1 MAKRSRAVRPDLA
14 YELDDGRVIGVVSED
29 ALQAAVADAVTV
41 AMWSGGMVSVALNRH
56 PTGVPH
62 EMVTVGA
69 LVVWQDRDDA
79 KPQPEPASPAREVEP
94 EPVEKVAE
102 PVLEPDGTTGWDPTP
117 EQLEAAL
124 EDEAMPA
131 TEELEEA
138 VAVGVPV
145 GVEVGAASYEQARR
159 GAVAAEGRRGRRARR
174 ARGRGRCRSSA
185 GRRSRPRGRRSIC
198 RRSCAGTRRVCRAVT
213 LRRRRRG
220 RRRGLT
226 TGWMR
231 RRCRTR
237 TIPRSRRAA
246 DDGAARAAR
255 PLLVLDRAGRGVVPR
270 RALVERFYF
279 GPAGCG
285 RGGKTLIL
293 YGVRVQFGGPTPWKV
308 AAR

>member
-79 KPQPEPASPAREVEP
+79 KPQPEPVSPAREVEM

-102 PVLEPDGTTGWDPTP
+102 PVLEPDGSTGWDPTP
-117 EQLEAAL
+117 EQLEAAVWRTRR
-124 EDEAMPA
+124 EDAALPA

-145 GVEVGAASYEQARR
+145 GVDVGEASYEQAMAAVEERFGPQPARETRTPRESGEGSGALPFQR
-159 GAVAAEGRRGRRARR
+159 GSTEPTARPEVDLSQVVRGDA
-174 ARGRGRCRSSA
+174 SSL
-185 GRRSRPRGRRSIC
+185 PRGDASPAPAGSSEGIDDGLDAASLPDEDDSSI
-198 RRSCAGTRRVCRAVT
+198 
-213 LRRRRRG
+213 
-220 RRRGLT
+220 
-226 TGWMR
+226 
-231 RRCRTR
+231 
-237 TIPRSRRAA
+237 PESRR
-246 DDGAARAAR
+246 
-255 PLLVLDRAGRGVVPR
+255 
-270 RALVERFYF
+270 
-279 GPAGCG
+279 
-285 RGGKTLIL
+285 
-293 YGVRVQFGGPTPWKV
+293 
-308 AAR
+308 